1 MEKINKEELMK
12 KLNLTDEELD
22 KVVGGVN
29 WQCFGECILN
39 GGGSN
44 LPNDTQLDAD
54 VPLVV
59 KCFEQC

>member
-12 KLNLTDEELD
+12 KLNLTEDELV
-22 KVVGGVN
+22 KVTGGVN

-54 VPLVV
+54 IPLVV